1 MAAGVWEYVTGL
13 ARLEFTPEEEPEA
26 RAQLEK
32 IAACLAELSAAGAPS
47 EVWVAG
53 DMQLRPDEVRPSL
66 SQAEVLANAPEAAED
81 CFAVPRTLGQ
91 EDGEDA

>member
-1 MAAGVWEYVTGL
+1 
-13 ARLEFTPEEEPEA
+13 
-26 RAQLEK
+26 
-32 IAACLAELSAAGAPS
+32 
-47 EVWVAG
+47 
-53 DMQLRPDEVRPSL
+53 MQLRPDEVRPSL